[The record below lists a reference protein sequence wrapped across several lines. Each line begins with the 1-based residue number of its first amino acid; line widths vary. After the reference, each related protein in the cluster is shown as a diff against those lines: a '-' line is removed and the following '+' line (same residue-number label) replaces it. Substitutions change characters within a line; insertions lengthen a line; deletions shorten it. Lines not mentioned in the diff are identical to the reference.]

1 MKTAW
6 MGRAVSRCLA
16 AAACALAATS
26 PASADTG
33 TAEWPPW
40 LEQESAAPGAG
51 FRAGSE
57 LPDIE
62 MFVGET
68 QVFPAPGIGR
78 VAVGN
83 GRVIHAATADERE
96 VVVFANTVGTSSLV
110 IWNKDGAV
118 QRMRITV
125 VAGQS
130 SRVQREI
137 EAFLAGIPTVRSRIV
152 GDKVIV
158 EGDDL
163 SDADQ
168 AKVAMLAR
176 RYPQVVDF
184 TGQLGW
190 ERMVMMDVK
199 VVEMPR
205 ARLRE
210 LGVRWDGASTGGLN
224 AGLAWDA
231 AVGRPLQ
238 ASPGDASVR
247 PGDSPIA
254 LPFPALSPAGYLGM
268 NALLTAR
275 IQALAQSGEAVILAQ
290 PQLSAR
296 SGSTARFLAGGEVP
310 YSTTDRNGATNT
322 SFKPYGV
329 TLQIAPRVDAGGT
342 VRSIIDVEV
351 SAVDPSVAG
360 SGGPALKVR
369 RTSTEF
375 NVRSG
380 ETLVL
385 SGFLSR
391 EQSEDLDGLPGLSS
405 LPILGPLFGSRRF
418 QRRETELAIFVTPT
432 VVTERNPALRERIDR
447 GERVLRDTFGPER
460 LNVPVRPEPFSMEY

>member
-1 MKTAW
+1 MRRPATRAGATVMAACLLAGAW
-6 MGRAVSRCLA
+6 PAAVA
-16 AAACALAATS
+16 AAQRA
-26 PASADTG
+26 PA
-33 TAEWPPW
+33 WPPW
-40 LEQESAAPGAG
+40 LEDESEATAAGNSPIGQD
-51 FRAGSE
+51 
-57 LPDIE
+57 LPDVE

-68 QVFPAPGIGR
+68 QVFPAPGVGR
-78 VAVGN
+78 IAVGN
-83 GRVIHAATADERE
+83 GRVISAATADDRE
-96 VVVFANTVGTSSLV
+96 VVVFANAAGTSSLV
-110 IWNKDGAV
+110 IWDRDGSMR
-118 QRMRITV
+118 RMRITV
-125 VAGQS
+125 VPGQS
-130 SRVQREI
+130 SRAQREI
-137 EAFLAGIPTVRSRIV
+137 EAFLASIPSVRSRAV
-152 GDKVIV
+152 GDKIII

-163 SDADQ
+163 GEADQ
-168 AKVAMLAR
+168 AKVALLAR

-205 ARLRE
+205 SRLRE

-231 AVGRPLQ
+231 AVGRPLR
-238 ASPGDASVR
+238 AAAGDAAQR
-247 PGDSPIA
+247 PGGGPVA
-254 LPFPALSPAGYLGM
+254 LPFPSTSPAGYLGM
-268 NALLTAR
+268 NALLSAR

-310 YSTTDRNGATNT
+310 YATVDKNGATNT
-322 SFKPYGV
+322 TFKPYGV
-329 TLQIAPRVDAGGT
+329 TLEIAPRVDAGGT
-342 VRSIIDVEV
+342 VRSVIDVEV
-351 SAVDPSVAG
+351 SAVDPSVAAT
-360 SGGPALKVR
+360 GGPALKVR

-391 EQSEDLDGLPGLSS
+391 EQSEDLDGLPGLSR

-432 VVTERNPALRERIDR
+432 VVTQRNPDLLERIGR
-447 GERVLRDTFGPER
+447 GERVLRETFGPER
-460 LNVPVRPEPFSMEY
+460 LNVPVRPDASFMER

>member
-1 MKTAW
+1 MAACLLAGAW
-6 MGRAVSRCLA
+6 PAAVA
-16 AAACALAATS
+16 AAQRA
-26 PASADTG
+26 PA
-33 TAEWPPW
+33 WPPW
-40 LEQESAAPGAG
+40 LEDESEATAAGNSPIGQD
-51 FRAGSE
+51 
-57 LPDIE
+57 LPDVE

-68 QVFPAPGIGR
+68 QVFPAPGVGR
-78 VAVGN
+78 IAVGN
-83 GRVIHAATADERE
+83 GRVISAATADDRE
-96 VVVFANTVGTSSLV
+96 VVVFANAAGTSSLV
-110 IWNKDGAV
+110 IWDRDGSMR
-118 QRMRITV
+118 RMRITV
-125 VAGQS
+125 VPGQS
-130 SRVQREI
+130 SRAQREI
-137 EAFLAGIPTVRSRIV
+137 EAFLASIPSVRSRAV
-152 GDKVIV
+152 GDKIII

-163 SDADQ
+163 GEADQ
-168 AKVAMLAR
+168 AKVALLAR

-205 ARLRE
+205 SRLRE

-231 AVGRPLQ
+231 AVGRPLR
-238 ASPGDASVR
+238 AAAGDAAQR
-247 PGDSPIA
+247 PGGGPVA
-254 LPFPALSPAGYLGM
+254 LPFPSTSPAGYLGM
-268 NALLTAR
+268 NALLSAR

-310 YSTTDRNGATNT
+310 YATVDKNGATNT
-322 SFKPYGV
+322 TFKPYGV
-329 TLQIAPRVDAGGT
+329 TLEIAPRVDAGGT
-342 VRSIIDVEV
+342 VRSVIDVEV
-351 SAVDPSVAG
+351 SAVDPSVAAT
-360 SGGPALKVR
+360 GGPALKVR

-391 EQSEDLDGLPGLSS
+391 EQSEDLDGLPGLSR

-432 VVTERNPALRERIDR
+432 VVTQRNPDLLERIGR
-447 GERVLRDTFGPER
+447 GERVLRETFGPER
-460 LNVPVRPEPFSMEY
+460 LNVPVRPDASFMER

>member
-1 MKTAW
+1 MSAAI
-6 MGRAVSRCLA
+6 MGRALRGGPGIVFAIL
-16 AAACALAATS
+16 ACAAQAAEPS
-26 PASADTG
+26 SAPWPA
-33 TAEWPPW
+33 W
-40 LEQESAAPGAG
+40 LEQEEVPAAAPAAQSGQD
-51 FRAGSE
+51 
-57 LPDIE
+57 LPDVE
-62 MFVGET
+62 MYVGET
-68 QVFPAPGIGR
+68 QVFPAPGVAR

-83 GRVIHAATADERE
+83 GRVINAATADDRE
-96 VVVFANTVGTSSLV
+96 VVVFANAAGTSSLV
-110 IWNKDGAV
+110 IWDGDGAMR
-118 QRMRITV
+118 RMRITV
-125 VAGQS
+125 VPGQS

-137 EAFLAGIPTVRSRIV
+137 EAFLATIPSVRSRLV
-152 GDKVIV
+152 GDKIIV

-168 AKVAMLAR
+168 ARIALLAR

-205 ARLRE
+205 SRLRE

-231 AVGRPLQ
+231 AVGRPLR
-238 ASPGDASVR
+238 AAAGDAAQR
-247 PGDSPIA
+247 PGGGPIE
-254 LPFPALSPAGYLGM
+254 LPFPATSPAGYLGM
-268 NALLTAR
+268 NALLSAR
-275 IQALAQSGEAVILAQ
+275 IQAMAQSGEAVILAQ

-310 YSTTDRNGATNT
+310 YATVDRNGASNT
-322 SFKPYGV
+322 TFKPYGV

-342 VRSIIDVEV
+342 VRSVIDVEV
-351 SAVDPSVAG
+351 SAVDPSVTAT
-360 SGGPALKVR
+360 GGPALKVR
-369 RTSTEF
+369 RTATEF

-391 EQSEDLDGLPGLSS
+391 EQSQDLDGLPGLSS

-432 VVTERNPALRERIDR
+432 VVTQRNPDLRERIDR
-447 GERVLRDTFGPER
+447 GQRVLDETFGPER
-460 LNVPVRPEPFSMEY
+460 LNVPVRPDAPFLER

>member
-1 MKTAW
+1 MTCGAREKRALVAMLVLLAW
-6 MGRAVSRCLA
+6 PVVSRSEA
-16 AAACALAATS
+16 
-26 PASADTG
+26 P
-33 TAEWPPW
+33 
-40 LEQESAAPGAG
+40 SAAWPAWLREDGEAQPGISVAQD
-51 FRAGSE
+51 
-57 LPDIE
+57 LPDVE

-68 QVFPAPGIGR
+68 QVFPAPNVARI
-78 VAVGN
+78 AVGN
-83 GRVIHAATADERE
+83 GRVISAATADDRE
-96 VVVFANTVGTSSLV
+96 VVVFANATGTSSLV
-110 IWNKDGAV
+110 IWDRDGSM

-125 VAGQS
+125 VPGHSA
-130 SRVQREI
+130 RVQQEI
-137 EAFLAGIPTVRSRIV
+137 AAFLDSIPSVRSRVV

-168 AKVAMLAR
+168 AKVAALAR

-210 LGVRWDGASTGGLN
+210 LGVRWDGATTGGLN

-231 AVGRPLQ
+231 AVGRPLR
-238 ASPGDASVR
+238 AAAGDSAMR
-247 PGDSPIA
+247 PGDSPIE
-254 LPFPALSPAGYLGM
+254 LPFPVTSPAGYLGV
-268 NALLTAR
+268 NALLSAR
-275 IQALAQSGEAVILAQ
+275 LQALAQSGEAVILAQ

-310 YSTTDRNGATNT
+310 YATVDKNGATNT
-322 SFKPYGV
+322 TFKPYGV
-329 TLQIAPRVDAGGT
+329 TLEIAPRVDASGT
-342 VRSIIDVEV
+342 VRSVIDVEV
-351 SAVDPSVAG
+351 SAVDPSLVA

-391 EQSEDLDGLPGLSS
+391 EQSEDLDGLPGLSQ

-432 VVTERNPALRERIDR
+432 VVTQRNPGLLERIGR
-447 GERVLRDTFGPER
+447 SERLLQETFGPER
-460 LNVPVRPEPFSMEY
+460 LNVPVRPDVSFMEH

>member
-1 MKTAW
+1 MTRNRIVPGFLLVVAASAPSAAEVPADWPAW
-6 MGRAVSRCLA
+6 LESEIA
-16 AAACALAATS
+16 A
-26 PASADTG
+26 PASA
-33 TAEWPPW
+33 
-40 LEQESAAPGAG
+40 SS
-51 FRAGSE
+51 FRAGQD
-57 LPDIE
+57 LPDVE
-62 MFVGET
+62 MAVGET
-68 QVFPAPGIGR
+68 QVFPAPAVGR

-83 GRVIHAATADERE
+83 GRVLSASTADDRD
-96 VVVFANTVGTSSLV
+96 VVVFANAPGTSSLV
-110 IWNKDGAV
+110 IWDRDGTM
-118 QRMRITV
+118 RRIRITV
-125 VAGQS
+125 VPGQAP
-130 SRVQREI
+130 RVQREI
-137 EAFLAGIPTVRSRIV
+137 EAFLASMPAVRSRVV

-168 AKVAMLAR
+168 GRIAMLAR

-205 ARLRE
+205 SRLRE

-231 AVGRPLQ
+231 AVGRPLRAAAGGAEQ
-238 ASPGDASVR
+238 R

-254 LPFPALSPAGYLGM
+254 LPFPSTSPAGYLGV
-268 NALLTAR
+268 NALLSAR
-275 IQALAQSGEAVILAQ
+275 IQAMAQSGEAVILAQ

-310 YSTTDRNGATNT
+310 YATVDRNGASNT
-322 SFKPYGV
+322 TFKPYGV

-342 VRSIIDVEV
+342 VRSVIDVEV
-351 SAVDPSVAG
+351 SAVDASVAA

-391 EQSEDLDGLPGLSS
+391 EQSQDLDGLPGLSS

-432 VVTERNPALRERIDR
+432 VVTQRNPGLLERIDR
-447 GERVLRDTFGPER
+447 GQRVLDDTFGPER
-460 LNVPVRPEPFSMEY
+460 LNVPVRPDVSFVER